1 MKKLVVVFV
10 AMIGLASCEK
20 ESVVPETELPKVA
33 QEYLSA
39 HFEGVNIIQVVKD
52 QEGLRKS
59 FDVYLADGFELEFKK
74 SGDVVSIKNNRNQK
88 LPNSVVPAKILEY
101 VNSNFAPDYVV
112 SWELDDNFQEVELNT
127 GMELKFSKS
136 GDFIRID

>member
-1 MKKLVVVFV
+1 MKNLIFVFV
-10 AMIGLASCEK
+10 ALIGLTSCEK
-20 ESVVPETELPKVA
+20 ETVVPETDLPKAA
-33 QEYLSA
+33 QEYLST
-39 HFEGVNIIQVVKD
+39 HFYGLNVIQVIKD

-59 FDVYLADGFELEFKK
+59 YDVYLADGFELEFKK
-74 SGDVVSIKNNRNQK
+74 SGDVVSIKNNRNQP
-88 LPNSVVPAKILEY
+88 LPDSVVPAKILEY
-101 VNSNFAPDYVV
+101 VNSNFSTDYVV

>member
-1 MKKLVVVFV
+1 MKKLIIAFV
-10 AMIGLASCEK
+10 AIFGLASCEK
-20 ESVVPETELPKVA
+20 ETVVPETELPKTA
-33 QEYLSA
+33 QEYLST
-39 HFEGVNIIQVVKD
+39 HFSGLNVIQVVKD

-59 FDVYLADGFELEFKK
+59 YDVYLSDGFELEFKK
-74 SGDVVSIKNNRNQK
+74 SGDVISIKNNRNQR
-88 LPNSVVPAKILEY
+88 LPDSVIPAKILDY
-101 VNSNFAPDYVV
+101 INSSFAGDFAV

>member
-1 MKKLVVVFV
+1 MKNLIFVFV
-10 AMIGLASCEK
+10 ALIGLTSCEK
-20 ESVVPETELPKVA
+20 ETVVPETDLPKAA
-33 QEYLSA
+33 QEYLST
-39 HFEGVNIIQVVKD
+39 HFNGLNVIQVIKD

-59 FDVYLADGFELEFKK
+59 YDVYLAEGFELEFKK
-74 SGDVVSIKNNRNQK
+74 SGDVVSIKNNRNQP
-88 LPNSVVPAKILEY
+88 LPDSVVPAKILEY
-101 VNSNFAPDYVV
+101 VNSNFSTDYVV

>member
-1 MKKLVVVFV
+1 MKNLIFVFV
-10 AMIGLASCEK
+10 ALIGLTSCEK
-20 ESVVPETELPKVA
+20 ETVVPETDLPKAA
-33 QEYLSA
+33 QEYLST
-39 HFEGVNIIQVVKD
+39 HFYGLNVIQVIKD

-59 FDVYLADGFELEFKK
+59 YDVYLAEGFELEFKK
-74 SGDVVSIKNNRNQK
+74 SGDVVSIKNNRNQP
-88 LPNSVVPAKILEY
+88 LPDSVVPAKILEY
-101 VNSNFAPDYVV
+101 VNSNFSTDYVV